1 MSNAT
6 PTIDDLRMALE
17 YTAELWDQVC
27 AADDRFADAVDDD
40 EVFDRDQITD
50 TISTLR
56 TLAEDHAER
65 KARDRF
71 ETLGGFPITPR
82 AA

>member
-1 MSNAT
+1 MPETAT

-17 YTAELWDQVC
+17 YTAELWDQVY
-27 AADDRFADAVDDD
+27 AADDRFSDVVDDD
-40 EVFDRDQITD
+40 EVLDRDKITD

-65 KARDRF
+65 RARGRF
-71 ETLGGFPITPR
+71 EDAGGLQATL
-82 AA
+82 